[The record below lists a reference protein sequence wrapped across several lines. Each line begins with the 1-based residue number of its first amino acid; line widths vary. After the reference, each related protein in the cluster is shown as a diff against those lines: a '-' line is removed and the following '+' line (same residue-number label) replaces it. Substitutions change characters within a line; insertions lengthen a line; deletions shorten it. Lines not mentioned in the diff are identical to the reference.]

1 MTKKFKIPVGELFS
15 FFGLL
20 DINPD
25 DAVELSRVLK
35 IKDQYGNFN
44 QINYLVKKIGTVKSY
59 ELEDNI
65 SIKCDEKHLVRS
77 NGEFKHIKDAD
88 VIDTV
93 FGTKKV
99 LNVVEDSIKDVYDFS
114 LDAPHEYVTSN
125 GVICHNTTLAKLI
138 VNTIKCDHMI
148 INASDENNVDTVR
161 NKVKNF
167 ASSVGFAGFKVVIL
181 DEFDYMTPN
190 AQAILR
196 NLMETFSK
204 HCRFI
209 LTCNYLEKI
218 IDPIQ
223 SRCQS
228 FAITPP
234 TKKDVAIQVTKILDT
249 EGIKYDLKNVADIIS
264 SYYPDIRRILN
275 TCQLQSV
282 KGELKVD
289 HAIMAES
296 NFQTKLID
304 LLKSK
309 NDKRN
314 LFLLIRQAV
323 ADNKL
328 NDYSE
333 MYSILYDKVDE
344 YAAGNTANVILII
357 ADGLSKDALVVDKE
371 IVYMSTIIQI
381 LNIIK

>member
-1 MTKKFKIPVGELFS
+1 MS
-15 FFGLL
+15 FFANENSKKEHSLW
-20 DINPD
+20 
-25 DAVELSRVLK
+25 VEKYRPQTLAEYV
-35 IKDQYGNFN
+35 GNE
-44 QINYLVKKIGTVKSY
+44 TVKETIQQY
-59 ELEDNI
+59 LDNNDI
-65 SIKCDEKHLVRS
+65 PHLLLH
-77 NGEFKHIKDAD
+77 GKA
-88 VIDTV
+88 
-93 FGTKKV
+93 GTGK
-99 LNVVEDSIKDVYDFS
+99 
-114 LDAPHEYVTSN
+114 
-125 GVICHNTTLAKLI
+125 TTLAKLI
-138 VNTIKCDHMI
+138 VNTIKCDSMI

-167 ASSVGFAGFKVVIL
+167 ASSMGFAGFKIIIL

-209 LTCNYLEKI
+209 LTCNYIEKI

-234 TKKDVAIQVTKILDT
+234 TKKDVAVQVAKILDK
-249 EGIKYDLKNVADIIS
+249 ENIKYDLKNVADIIS

-275 TCQLQSV
+275 TCQLQSA

-289 HAIMAES
+289 HAIMVES

-304 LLKSK
+304 LLKSS

-314 LFLLIRQAV
+314 LFLNIRQAV
-323 ADNKL
+323 ADNRL

-333 MYSILYDKVDE
+333 MYTMLYDKVDE
-344 YAAGNTANVILII
+344 YAAGNTANVILTI

-371 IVYMSTIIQI
+371 IVFMSTIIQI

>member
-1 MTKKFKIPVGELFS
+1 MS
-15 FFGLL
+15 FFANDISKREHSLWVEKYRPQTLADYVGNETIKETIQQYLDNNDIPHLL
-20 DINPD
+20 
-25 DAVELSRVLK
+25 L
-35 IKDQYGNFN
+35 YG
-44 QINYLVKKIGTVKSY
+44 KAGTGK
-59 ELEDNI
+59 
-65 SIKCDEKHLVRS
+65 
-77 NGEFKHIKDAD
+77 
-88 VIDTV
+88 
-93 FGTKKV
+93 
-99 LNVVEDSIKDVYDFS
+99 
-114 LDAPHEYVTSN
+114 
-125 GVICHNTTLAKLI
+125 TTLAKLI

-209 LTCNYLEKI
+209 LTCNYIEKI

-223 SRCQS
+223 SRCQT

-234 TKKDVAIQVTKILDT
+234 TKKDVAVQVAKILDK
-249 EGIKYDLKNVADIIS
+249 ENIKYDLKNVADIIS

-275 TCQLQSV
+275 TCQLQSA

-289 HAIMAES
+289 HAIMVES
-296 NFQTKLID
+296 NFQTKLIE
-304 LLKSK
+304 LLKSS

-314 LFLLIRQAV
+314 LFLNIRQSV
-323 ADNKL
+323 ADNRL

-333 MYSILYDKVDE
+333 MYSMLYDKVDE
-344 YAAGNTANVILII
+344 YAAGNTANVILTI

-371 IVYMSTIIQI
+371 IVFMSTIIQI

>member
-1 MTKKFKIPVGELFS
+1 MS
-15 FFGLL
+15 FFAN
-20 DINPD
+20 DINKREHSLW
-25 DAVELSRVLK
+25 VEKYRPQTLADYVGNET
-35 IKDQYGNFN
+35 IKETIQQYLDNNDIPHLLFYG
-44 QINYLVKKIGTVKSY
+44 KAGTGK
-59 ELEDNI
+59 
-65 SIKCDEKHLVRS
+65 
-77 NGEFKHIKDAD
+77 
-88 VIDTV
+88 
-93 FGTKKV
+93 
-99 LNVVEDSIKDVYDFS
+99 
-114 LDAPHEYVTSN
+114 
-125 GVICHNTTLAKLI
+125 TTLAKLI

-209 LTCNYLEKI
+209 LTCNYIEKI

-234 TKKDVAIQVTKILDT
+234 TKKDVAIQVAKILDT

-264 SYYPDIRRILN
+264 SYYPDIRRVLN

>member
-1 MTKKFKIPVGELFS
+1 MS
-15 FFGLL
+15 FFAN
-20 DINPD
+20 DINKREHSLW
-25 DAVELSRVLK
+25 VEKYRPQTLADYVGNET
-35 IKDQYGNFN
+35 IKETIQQYLDNNDIPHLLLYG
-44 QINYLVKKIGTVKSY
+44 KAGTGK
-59 ELEDNI
+59 
-65 SIKCDEKHLVRS
+65 
-77 NGEFKHIKDAD
+77 
-88 VIDTV
+88 
-93 FGTKKV
+93 
-99 LNVVEDSIKDVYDFS
+99 
-114 LDAPHEYVTSN
+114 
-125 GVICHNTTLAKLI
+125 TTLAKLI
-138 VNTIKCDHMI
+138 VNTIKCDFMI

-161 NKVKNF
+161 NKVKGF
-167 ASSVGFAGFKVVIL
+167 ASSVGFSGFKVVIL

-209 LTCNYLEKI
+209 LTCNYIEKI

-234 TKKDVAIQVTKILDT
+234 TKKDVAIQVSKILDAEKIT
-249 EGIKYDLKNVADIIS
+249 YDIKNVADIVS

-275 TCQLQSV
+275 TCQLQSA

-289 HAIMAES
+289 HAIMVES
-296 NFQTKLID
+296 NFQTKLIE
-304 LLKSK
+304 LLKSS

-314 LFLLIRQAV
+314 LFINIRQAV
-323 ADNKL
+323 ADNRL

-333 MYSILYDKVDE
+333 MYTMLYDKVDD
-344 YAAGNTANVILII
+344 YAAGNTANVILTI

-371 IVYMSTIIQI
+371 IVFMSTIIQI

>member
-1 MTKKFKIPVGELFS
+1 MS
-15 FFGLL
+15 FFANDISKREHSLWVEKYRPQTLADYVGNETIKETIQQYLDNNDIPHLL
-20 DINPD
+20 
-25 DAVELSRVLK
+25 L
-35 IKDQYGNFN
+35 YG
-44 QINYLVKKIGTVKSY
+44 KAGTGK
-59 ELEDNI
+59 
-65 SIKCDEKHLVRS
+65 
-77 NGEFKHIKDAD
+77 
-88 VIDTV
+88 
-93 FGTKKV
+93 
-99 LNVVEDSIKDVYDFS
+99 
-114 LDAPHEYVTSN
+114 
-125 GVICHNTTLAKLI
+125 TTLAKLI

-209 LTCNYLEKI
+209 LTCNYIEKI

-234 TKKDVAIQVTKILDT
+234 TKKDVAVQVAKILDK
-249 EGIKYDLKNVADIIS
+249 ESIKYDLKNVADIIS

-275 TCQLQSV
+275 TCQLQSA

-289 HAIMAES
+289 HAIMVES

-304 LLKSK
+304 LLKSS

-314 LFLLIRQAV
+314 LFLNIRQAV
-323 ADNKL
+323 ADNRL

-333 MYSILYDKVDE
+333 MYSMLYDKVDE
-344 YAAGNTANVILII
+344 YAAGNTANVILTI

-371 IVYMSTIIQI
+371 IVFMSTIIQI

>member
-1 MTKKFKIPVGELFS
+1 MS
-15 FFGLL
+15 FFAN
-20 DINPD
+20 DINKREHSLW
-25 DAVELSRVLK
+25 VEKYRPQTLADYVGNET
-35 IKDQYGNFN
+35 IKETIQQYLDNNDIPHLLLYG
-44 QINYLVKKIGTVKSY
+44 KAGTGK
-59 ELEDNI
+59 
-65 SIKCDEKHLVRS
+65 
-77 NGEFKHIKDAD
+77 
-88 VIDTV
+88 
-93 FGTKKV
+93 
-99 LNVVEDSIKDVYDFS
+99 
-114 LDAPHEYVTSN
+114 
-125 GVICHNTTLAKLI
+125 TTLAKLI
-138 VNTIKCDHMI
+138 VNTIKCDFMI

-161 NKVKNF
+161 NKVKGF
-167 ASSVGFAGFKVVIL
+167 ASSVGFSGFKVIIL

-209 LTCNYLEKI
+209 LTCNYIEKI

-234 TKKDVAIQVTKILDT
+234 TKKDVAVQVAKILDAEKIT
-249 EGIKYDLKNVADIIS
+249 YDIKNVADIVS

-275 TCQLQSV
+275 TCQLQSA

-289 HAIMAES
+289 HAIMVES
-296 NFQTKLID
+296 NFQTKLIE
-304 LLKSK
+304 LLKSS

-314 LFLLIRQAV
+314 LFITIRQAV
-323 ADNKL
+323 ADNRL

-333 MYSILYDKVDE
+333 MYSMLYDKVDD
-344 YAAGNTANVILII
+344 YASGDKANVILTI

-371 IVYMSTIIQI
+371 IVFMSTIIQI

>member
-1 MTKKFKIPVGELFS
+1 MS
-15 FFGLL
+15 FFAN
-20 DINPD
+20 DINKREHSLW
-25 DAVELSRVLK
+25 VEKYRPQTLADYVGNET
-35 IKDQYGNFN
+35 IKETIQQYLDNNDIPHLLLYG
-44 QINYLVKKIGTVKSY
+44 KAGTGK
-59 ELEDNI
+59 
-65 SIKCDEKHLVRS
+65 
-77 NGEFKHIKDAD
+77 
-88 VIDTV
+88 
-93 FGTKKV
+93 
-99 LNVVEDSIKDVYDFS
+99 
-114 LDAPHEYVTSN
+114 
-125 GVICHNTTLAKLI
+125 TTLAKLI
-138 VNTIKCDHMI
+138 VNTIKCDYMI

-209 LTCNYLEKI
+209 LTCNYIEKI

-234 TKKDVAIQVTKILDT
+234 TKKDVAVQVSKILDK
-249 EGIKYDLKNVADIIS
+249 ENIKYDLKNVADIIS

-275 TCQLQSV
+275 TCQLQSA

-289 HAIMAES
+289 HAIMVES
-296 NFQTKLID
+296 NFQTKLIE
-304 LLKSK
+304 LLKSS

-314 LFLLIRQAV
+314 LFVSIRQAV
-323 ADNKL
+323 ADNRL

-333 MYSILYDKVDE
+333 MYSMLYDKVDD
-344 YAAGNTANVILII
+344 YASGNTANVILTI

-371 IVYMSTIIQI
+371 IVFMSTIIQI

>member
-1 MTKKFKIPVGELFS
+1 MS
-15 FFGLL
+15 FFAN
-20 DINPD
+20 DINKREHSLW
-25 DAVELSRVLK
+25 VEKYRPQTLADYVGNET
-35 IKDQYGNFN
+35 IKETIQQYLDNNDIPHLLLYG
-44 QINYLVKKIGTVKSY
+44 KAGTGK
-59 ELEDNI
+59 
-65 SIKCDEKHLVRS
+65 
-77 NGEFKHIKDAD
+77 
-88 VIDTV
+88 
-93 FGTKKV
+93 
-99 LNVVEDSIKDVYDFS
+99 
-114 LDAPHEYVTSN
+114 
-125 GVICHNTTLAKLI
+125 TTLAKLI
-138 VNTIKCDHMI
+138 VNTIKCDFMI

-161 NKVKNF
+161 NKVKGF
-167 ASSVGFAGFKVVIL
+167 ASSVGFAGFKVIIL

-209 LTCNYLEKI
+209 LTCNYIEKI

-234 TKKDVAIQVTKILDT
+234 TKKDVAIQVAKILDAEKIT
-249 EGIKYDLKNVADIIS
+249 YDIKNVADIVS

-275 TCQLQSV
+275 TCQLQSA

-289 HAIMAES
+289 HAIMVES
-296 NFQTKLID
+296 NFQTKLIE
-304 LLKSK
+304 LLKSS

-314 LFLLIRQAV
+314 LFINIRQAV
-323 ADNKL
+323 ADNRL

-333 MYSILYDKVDE
+333 MYSMLYDKVDD
-344 YAAGNTANVILII
+344 YAAGNTANVILTI

-371 IVYMSTIIQI
+371 IVFMSTIIQI